1 MLSNRSESD
10 AIAGP
15 RLQSER
21 TLASSHSALG
31 RLADGILA
39 RLAQSRVMLF
49 DAEQDT
55 TRARLEAGAL
65 LLDIRPAGFAHSG
78 DLHERSLAW
87 LSERLEI
94 RLDAFGEPAS
104 SRLDGGAQLLG
115 ILAARPYGGGILAE
129 CRGGR
134 EQHKYCKSQTGL
146 PHLSLQSFERP
157 SNQCHDTVIQL
168 RSCDRCGK
176 AASFRLDPPVDAGEE
191 LVQAFA
197 AHPADVG
204 WPVHVPQVGWLA
216 PAQAEMAQPLARL
229 HHHAVAAPGHV
240 GE

>member
-65 LLDIRPAGFAHSG
+65 LLDIRSADSRTAAVRVSAALQG
-78 DLHERSLAW
+78 
-87 LSERLEI
+87 SER
-94 RLDAFGEPAS
+94 P
-104 SRLDGGAQLLG
+104 
-115 ILAARPYGGGILAE
+115 
-129 CRGGR
+129 
-134 EQHKYCKSQTGL
+134 
-146 PHLSLQSFERP
+146 
-157 SNQCHDTVIQL
+157 
-168 RSCDRCGK
+168 GK
-176 AASFRLDPPVDAGEE
+176 FALMHAAS
-191 LVQAFA
+191 
-197 AHPADVG
+197 
-204 WPVHVPQVGWLA
+204 
-216 PAQAEMAQPLARL
+216 
-229 HHHAVAAPGHV
+229 
-240 GE
+240 